1 MTVSE
6 IVKKLKMIVYDE
18 NTELVFS
25 YTDSTEFSA
34 WHAITVSAIN
44 EAACLADDP
53 TKPCEK
59 LIEIEMKLG
68 R

>member
-6 IVKKLKMIVYDE
+6 FVKKLKMIGYDE

-34 WHAITVSAIN
+34 WHEIAVSAIN
-44 EAACLADDP
+44 EAACLADDSN
-53 TKPCEK
+53 KPCEK
-59 LIEIEMKLG
+59 LIEIEMKIG
-68 R
+68 